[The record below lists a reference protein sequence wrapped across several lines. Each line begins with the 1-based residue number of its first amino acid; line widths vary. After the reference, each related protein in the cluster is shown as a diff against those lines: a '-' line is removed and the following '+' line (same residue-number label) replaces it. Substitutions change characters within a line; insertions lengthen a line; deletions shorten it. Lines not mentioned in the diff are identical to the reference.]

1 MEIETNKTKHDVFVG
16 NQVGQKLEGAL
27 HIGYALKYEN
37 LKYYILKLWPFPNVT
52 YYLSMNRDS
61 SDKFTIFTKKVENE
75 SGEHFQNPVGYAVL
89 RGDLKEYLE
98 INLRLP
104 KQKVYMSIYPSN

>member
-1 MEIETNKTKHDVFVG
+1 MEIETNKVKHDVFVG
-16 NQVGQKLEGAL
+16 NQVGQKLDGAF

-52 YYLSMNRDS
+52 YYLSVNRDS

-98 INLRLP
+98 VNLRLP

>member
-1 MEIETNKTKHDVFVG
+1 MENEMNKMKHDVFVG
-16 NQVGQKLEGAL
+16 TQVGQKLESAL

-61 SDKFTIFTKKVENE
+61 QDKFTVFTKKIEKE
-75 SGEHFQNPVGYAVL
+75 DGEHFQNPVGYAVL

-98 INLRLP
+98 VNLRLP